1 LSAAESWTVSTPMLE
16 ATLTPRDTSSNRRPE
31 GLDCLELGSSPGNRM
46 SSFVGAAGRRPLF
59 WCLMAAIFAS
69 PPADAQTP
77 ARIGGST
84 EDSTGAPISGMTIT
98 LKGAA
103 ERVTLSGP
111 DGRFAF
117 ENLPAGEYELRGV
130 AAGFAAIVRRLRLAE
145 CENVDV
151 ELRPWVLVLDSVTVT
166 APRTGQRDVQATP
179 LAVTVLSGT
188 ELQRVQSP
196 SVEDVSGRAP
206 AVTFSDIVG
215 LGTLT
220 IRGIGTNAVFAGS
233 DPSSAVY
240 VDGVYLARPV
250 MALVDLFDTERI
262 EVLRGP
268 QGTLYGRNAVGGAL
282 HVITKLPTSELE
294 ASARLVAGDGGM
306 LRADARVS
314 GPLVPGRVMGS
325 AAFLR
330 GLREGFVQDLDHP
343 GHPLGGEDVAAARVK
358 LLVVLARR
366 SQLLLSGDMTHR
378 DPPPLNA
385 AKVLSVKPGYEV
397 DNPQPQ
403 HEVRTSTL
411 AESRNRQYGAAA
423 RLTLR
428 LSPGTT
434 LTSLTAFRKVDFD
447 LLVDSDITELRLAET
462 RLHEIQHQWSEEVT
476 ASGGAPRLRWVGGVF
491 VLEDVD
497 REPFSI
503 RLEAPGLETRFD
515 AAVHATSGA
524 AFVQATLAIAR
535 QLSLTAGLRYTR
547 ERKTIDNFG
556 SLDTLDVPPVV
567 VPGSGYAY
575 SDSISHGAWTPKLAL
590 ELRRGERLLGY
601 ASATRG
607 FKSGGFNFTSR
618 EPGRGYDPEW
628 AWSYEA
634 GLKTRAAGG
643 RVRFGFAAFHT
654 DYSRHHPRLRGGGRR
669 RALGRASGGWTRG
682 VAGRHLRPVP
692 RRAPG
697 RRAAAGGR
705 APAQQRACLVGAS
718 VVRVEE
724 ASRPR
729 EDALASR
736 RFEVAENGLLHAL
749 QRLRRAAES
758 LRPAGRER
766 RIWVEALVRG
776 CLCAEPD
783 QRGLHHG
790 DIQFSSAGDRGPP
803 RGAAAGRRP
812 ADAQALARFG

>member
-1 LSAAESWTVSTPMLE
+1 
-16 ATLTPRDTSSNRRPE
+16 
-31 GLDCLELGSSPGNRM
+31 
-46 SSFVGAAGRRPLF
+46 
-59 WCLMAAIFAS
+59 MAAICAS
-69 PPADAQTP
+69 PPADAQAP

-84 EDSTGAPISGMTIT
+84 QDPTGAPISGMTMT

-130 AAGFAAIVRRLRLAE
+130 AAGFAPIVRRLRLAE
-145 CENVDV
+145 GENVNV

-166 APRTGQRDVQATP
+166 APRTGERDVQATP

-188 ELQRVQSP
+188 ELQRAQSP

-206 AVTFSDIVG
+206 AVRFTDVVG

-250 MALVDLFDTERI
+250 MALADLFDTERI

-282 HVITKLPTSELE
+282 HVITKDPTSELD

-314 GPLVPGRVMGS
+314 GRLVPGRVMGS

-330 GLREGFVQDLDHP
+330 GLREGFVRDLDHP
-343 GHPLGGEDVAAARVK
+343 GDPLGGEDVAAARVK

-366 SQLLLSGDMTHR
+366 SELLLSGDMTHR

-397 DNPQPQ
+397 DNPQPL

-462 RLHEIQHQWSEEVT
+462 RIHEIQHQWSEEVT

-497 REPFSI
+497 REPFLI

-515 AAVHATSGA
+515 PAVDATSGA

-535 QLSLTAGLRYTR
+535 HLSLTAGLRYTR

-567 VPGSGYAY
+567 VPGSGFAY

-590 ELRRGERLLGY
+590 ELRRGERWLGY

-618 EPGRGYDPEW
+618 EPGHGYDPEW

-634 GLKTRAAGG
+634 GLKARAAGG
-643 RVRFGFAAFHT
+643 RARLSFAAFHT
-654 DYSRHHPRLRGGGRR
+654 DYTDLQVQTIVRGVPNVSNAAAATIRGFEAEGTVELSAALQAGGYGAWLDATYDRYLAVPPDGVPRPVAGHRLNNVPAWSGRLWFEWKRSAGRARTFSLRADSRWQSTVFFTPFNDAVERQSPYGLLDASLEIASRHWSSGPYARNLTNEGYITATSSFPPPAIGGRPGEPR
-669 RALGRASGGWTRG
+669 QVG
-682 VAGRHLRPVP
+682 VQLT
-692 RRAPG
+692 
-697 RRAAAGGR
+697 
-705 APAQQRACLVGAS
+705 
-718 VVRVEE
+718 
-724 ASRPR
+724 
-729 EDALASR
+729 
-736 RFEVAENGLLHAL
+736 
-749 QRLRRAAES
+749 LRR
-758 LRPAGRER
+758 
-766 RIWVEALVRG
+766 
-776 CLCAEPD
+776 
-783 QRGLHHG
+783 
-790 DIQFSSAGDRGPP
+790 
-803 RGAAAGRRP
+803 
-812 ADAQALARFG
+812 

>member
-1 LSAAESWTVSTPMLE
+1 
-16 ATLTPRDTSSNRRPE
+16 
-31 GLDCLELGSSPGNRM
+31 M
-46 SSFVGAAGRRPLF
+46 SSFVGAACRRPLF
-59 WCLMAAIFAS
+59 WCLMAAICAS

-77 ARIGGST
+77 AQMGGT
-84 EDSTGAPISGMTIT
+84 IQDPTGAPISEMTIT

-130 AAGFAAIVRRLRLAE
+130 AAGFAPIVRRLRLAE
-145 CENVDV
+145 CENVNV
-151 ELRPWVLVLDSVTVT
+151 ELRAWVLVLDSVTVT

-179 LAVTVLSGT
+179 LAVTVLSGI

-206 AVTFSDIVG
+206 AVTFSDVVG

-250 MALVDLFDTERI
+250 MALADLFDTERI

-282 HVITKLPTSELE
+282 HVITKEPTSELD
-294 ASARLVAGDGGM
+294 ASARLVAGDGGI

-314 GPLVPGRVMGS
+314 GRLVPGRVMGS
-325 AAFLR
+325 AAFLS
-330 GLREGFVQDLDHP
+330 GLREGFVRDLDHP

-358 LLVVLARR
+358 LLVVLTPR
-366 SQLLLSGDMTHR
+366 SDLLLSGDMTRR

-385 AKVLSVKPGYEV
+385 AKVLTVKPGFEV
-397 DNPQPQ
+397 DNPQPL

-411 AESRNRQYGAAA
+411 AESRNRQHSGAA
-423 RLTLR
+423 RLTLH
-428 LSPGTT
+428 LSPATT

-476 ASGGAPRLRWVGGVF
+476 VSGGAAWLRWVGGVF

-556 SLDTLDVPPVV
+556 SVNTLDVPPVV
-567 VPGSGYAY
+567 VPGSSYAY
-575 SDSISHGAWTPKLAL
+575 WDSISHGAWTPKFAL

-601 ASATRG
+601 ASATSG

-634 GLKTRAAGG
+634 GLKARAAGG
-643 RVRFGFAAFHT
+643 RARLSFAAFHT
-654 DYSRHHPRLRGGGRR
+654 DYTDLQVQTIVRGVPAVSNAAAATIGGVEAEGSFELSAAIQAGGHLAWLDATYDRYLAVTPDGVPRQVAGHRLNNVPTWSGRLWFEWKRSAGRSRTFSLRADSRWQSTVFFTPFNDAIEQQSPYGLLDASLEIASRHWSAGPYARNLTNEGYITATSNFPPPAIGGRPGEPR
-669 RALGRASGGWTRG
+669 QVG
-682 VAGRHLRPVP
+682 VQLT
-692 RRAPG
+692 
-697 RRAAAGGR
+697 
-705 APAQQRACLVGAS
+705 
-718 VVRVEE
+718 
-724 ASRPR
+724 
-729 EDALASR
+729 
-736 RFEVAENGLLHAL
+736 
-749 QRLRRAAES
+749 LRR
-758 LRPAGRER
+758 
-766 RIWVEALVRG
+766 
-776 CLCAEPD
+776 
-783 QRGLHHG
+783 
-790 DIQFSSAGDRGPP
+790 
-803 RGAAAGRRP
+803 
-812 ADAQALARFG
+812 